1 MTVPGRLFPTP
12 RGNLDGIPLSLNQ
25 LDATLFEKP
34 SLILAEKKRDT
45 PKPAPKQV
53 MLVDPEAGEFAMVI
67 VDRVAASKE
76 NPLDNAAL
84 V

>member
-1 MTVPGRLFPTP
+1 MY
-12 RGNLDGIPLSLNQ
+12 
-25 LDATLFEKP
+25 

-67 VDRVAASKE
+67 VDRVAASKA
-76 NPLDNAAL
+76 NPFDHDAL
-84 V
+84 A